1 MQTMIGIILLLTF
14 FGFIVYAA
22 KGGNLLLGLFVM
34 AVLWS
39 GLSAIGGTLTWT
51 TINTTIFQGGPE
63 SFGPTAINIIFGSWF
78 GRILVETGIARTII
92 RKAVELGGDKPALTC
107 ILLALVVTAI
117 FTTAY
122 GAGAVVA
129 IGVIVF
135 PIMLSLGIPKPLA
148 AGTFSMSVG
157 AGLYLNSSLL
167 SQAAGTMVVGKE
179 KFVIGAQWYQFAI
192 IATAIHLVAIIIM
205 VIISSRKSKKV
216 HAWASAQTSTG
227 VDLQS
232 GNANMLACIT
242 PILPVTFAIAFKLSS
257 IPAIVVAVI
266 WALAW
271 TGYLNKGWSKLA
283 EVVQKT
289 FQDGVADVGLVL
301 GFLLFLQM
309 FVKSAAAAKDY
320 LAPIVSPI
328 LPSNTFLLFIVFGVL
343 GVLALFRGPLTIWGA
358 GAATFAII
366 AAQGVYPIAILYP
379 LFYIPCCTITT
390 NVCPTQSWNL
400 WAIGYTKVSVK
411 DFMKQTLPYALPL
424 ALVLEI
430 IAYFIFAA

>member
-1 MQTMIGIILLLTF
+1 MQTIIGIILLLTF
-14 FGFIVYAA
+14 LAFIIYAA

-34 AVLWS
+34 AVLWC
-39 GLSAIGGTLTWT
+39 GLCAIGGTVTWD
-51 TINTTIFQGGPE
+51 TINTTVFQGGPE
-63 SFGPTAINIIFGSWF
+63 TFGPTAINIIFGSWF

-107 ILLALVVTAI
+107 ILLSIVVTAI

-135 PIMLSLGIPKPLA
+135 PIMLSLGISKPLA
-148 AGTFSMSVG
+148 TGSFATAVG

-167 SQAAGTMVVGKE
+167 SQAAGTMVIGKE
-179 KFVIGAQWYQFAI
+179 KYVIGPDWYQFAI
-192 IATAIHLVAIIIM
+192 VATAISVLVNIIMIII
-205 VIISSRKSKKV
+205 STRKSKKV
-216 HAWASAQTSTG
+216 HAWAPAQTNSG
-227 VDLQS
+227 ADLQTA
-232 GNANMLACIT
+232 NANLLACIT
-242 PILPVTFAIAFKLSS
+242 PILPVTFTIAFKLAAIPS
-257 IPAIVVAVI
+257 IVIAAI
-266 WALAW
+266 WALGW
-271 TGYLNKGWSKLA
+271 TGYLRKGWGKIA

-289 FQDGVADVGLVL
+289 FQDGVSDVGLVL

-309 FVKSAAAAKDY
+309 FIKSAGAAKDY
-320 LAPIVSPI
+320 LAPLVSPV
-328 LPSNTFLLFIVFGVL
+328 LPQNTFLLFLIFGIF

-366 AAQGVYPIAILYP
+366 AGQGVYPIALLYP

-390 NVCPTQSWNL
+390 NICPTQSWNL

-424 ALVLEI
+424 ALILEI
-430 IAYFIFAA
+430 TAYFMFV